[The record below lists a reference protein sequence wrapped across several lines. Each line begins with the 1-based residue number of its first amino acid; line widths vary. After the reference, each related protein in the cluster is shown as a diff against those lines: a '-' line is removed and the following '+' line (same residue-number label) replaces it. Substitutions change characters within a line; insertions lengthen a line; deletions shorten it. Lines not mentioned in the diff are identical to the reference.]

1 MGCCGQSRAA
11 YTPAYQAPPRAAR
24 PPAPADGGPA
34 FAETPPQAAGAAPG
48 TVRLRFT
55 RLAGVRVRGPVSGR
69 GYEFSAA
76 APVQAV
82 DARDADGLLRTG
94 YFRRAY

>member
-11 YTPAYQAPPRAAR
+11 YTPPPR
-24 PPAPADGGPA
+24 PAPAPPPDAPG
-34 FAETPPQAAGAAPG
+34 FAEARPEQGAAPG

-55 RLAGVRVRGPVSGR
+55 RDAGVRVRGPVSGR
-69 GYEFSAA
+69 SYDFSGG
-76 APVQAV
+76 APVHAV

>member
-1 MGCCGQSRAA
+1 MGCCGQARAA
-11 YTPAYQAPPRAAR
+11 YLPELRP
-24 PPAPADGGPA
+24 PPAPARVPDAPAQGASAGGDAVP
-34 FAETPPQAAGAAPG
+34 APG

-55 RLAGVRVRGPVSGR
+55 RDTGVRVRGPVSGL
-69 GYEFSAA
+69 GYAFSGD

-82 DARDADGLLRTG
+82 DARDAEGLLRTG

>member
-1 MGCCGQSRAA
+1 MGCCGQARAA
-11 YTPAYQAPPRAAR
+11 YTPPAPPR
-24 PPAPADGGPA
+24 PVPAPAPA
-34 FAETPPQAAGAAPG
+34 ADAPGFTEARPQEGAVPG

-55 RLAGVRVRGPVSGR
+55 RDAGVRVRGPVSGH
-69 GYEFSAA
+69 GYEFSGTAQ
-76 APVQAV
+76 VQAV